1 MPEPLRQAVH
11 QLVSEVVMNCQEVLR
26 YTEPDI
32 ARDWKRMTLI
42 RATDASDTMDMA
54 SMLIAA
60 YCQRTGMAM
69 DTLASHLQTRQQRNR
84 AAGPRD
90 SDRHEVAGMLGTPF
104 PPDADQEVRRRFSWG
119 QGYAEGGLMAEADE
133 QRLFTEA
140 CLHGLRAR
148 LCDDVDA
155 LDSYL
160 PPHVASLARKIA
172 GVLEVSHPAP
182 A

>member
-32 ARDWKRMTLI
+32 ARDWKRMTMI
-42 RATDASDTMDMA
+42 RATDASDTMDTA
-54 SMLIAA
+54 AMLIAA
-60 YCQRTGMAM
+60 YCQRTGMAL
-69 DTLASHLQTRQQRNR
+69 DTLSSYLQTRNQRSR

-90 SDRHEVAGMLGTPF
+90 ADRHEVAGMLGTPR
-104 PPDADQEVRRRFSWG
+104 PADDDQDAQMWFSVG
-119 QGYAEGGLMAEADE
+119 QGYVGDGLMAEPDE

-140 CLHGLRAR
+140 CLHGLRAK
-148 LCDDVDA
+148 LCDDLGS
-155 LDSYL
+155 LDRF
-160 PPHVASLARKIA
+160 PPEVAAMARRVA
-172 GVLEVSHPAP
+172 ECLEVPEPAT